1 MKPPLIHNINQVMK
15 LAGTEEEHT
24 RYCFDIYDLN
34 GDGVI
39 TREEML
45 TMLKTSLGRQG
56 MDEDPDEGVKVI

>member
-1 MKPPLIHNINQVMK
+1 MSWKHFNLSSEIIKNP
-15 LAGTEEEHT
+15 GTEEEHT

-56 MDEDPDEGVKVI
+56 MDEDPDEGVKV